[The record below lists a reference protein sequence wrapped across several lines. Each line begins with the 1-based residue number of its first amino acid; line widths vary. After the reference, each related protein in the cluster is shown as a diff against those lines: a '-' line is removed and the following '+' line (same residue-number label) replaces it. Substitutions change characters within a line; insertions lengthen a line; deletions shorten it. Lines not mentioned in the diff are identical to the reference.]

1 MAFASVMAPPDT
13 SPRRGLAFRGF
24 VIPPGQHCTSGI
36 RNARRPLLYPKGV
49 ITLQTNYSKLQALA
63 TDDRRSGA
71 PANPARRMQHPSS
84 KATLGTL
91 AEAAQLG
98 KAKGKSESTIFDM
111 VSPIV
116 IRCKVRRTARPV
128 PQLLWRRG
136 NLKKYLH
143 KVHILDDYRRGRCPQ
158 WSDFG
163 VCRSAQTEELCW
175 GGVGGVRA
183 RCPHLK
189 RTAWPPLSIHLR
201 ESLHVRDGEPQMLGE
216 LFVAGVHALEPL
228 TVHLGPGPVLTLR
241 QTGCS
246 TSTCKQTKLHNG
258 GIARTLQI
266 CYILLARMRIWSRHP
281 GTVRSISESTAAAL
295 ACSMPCPSSAPRL
308 RKHPDG
314 LQTVSF
320 KSRFP

>member
-1 MAFASVMAPPDT
+1 MHIKCGSPLGEVLAFASVMAPPDT

-175 GGVGGVRA
+175 GGGWGRSGQMSTLEENRVAPAVDTSPRI
-183 RCPHLK
+183 
-189 RTAWPPLSIHLR
+189 TSR
-201 ESLHVRDGEPQMLGE
+201 EGR
-216 LFVAGVHALEPL
+216 
-228 TVHLGPGPVLTLR
+228 
-241 QTGCS
+241 
-246 TSTCKQTKLHNG
+246 
-258 GIARTLQI
+258 
-266 CYILLARMRIWSRHP
+266 
-281 GTVRSISESTAAAL
+281 
-295 ACSMPCPSSAPRL
+295 
-308 RKHPDG
+308 
-314 LQTVSF
+314 
-320 KSRFP
+320 